1 MLPFVPTIGVHKLWA
16 SQHLHA
22 YDIMMI
28 MCKRHL
34 LVFPFLVSV
43 LAWSADYQI
52 KVVRVLPIES
62 YPARAAISDVTI
74 AADPY
79 PNDEKSFTAFD
90 VKDLNTR
97 GYFPLHVIIR
107 NSTQNFLSLKTRN
120 VVLVTATGQELYTI
134 SATVV
139 VGDIFKGG
147 QATSMK
153 KGSPLV
159 DFTEKELTSR
169 QVTPEK
175 VVNGFLFF
183 YSSEPK
189 KNLFAGST
197 LRIPQ
202 IMDDDNRKSIGPFL
216 IPLDPA
222 LHSETSS
229 PPKER

>member
-1 MLPFVPTIGVHKLWA
+1 
-16 SQHLHA
+16 
-22 YDIMMI
+22 MI
-28 MCKRHL
+28 VVMQKGYFLVVL
-34 LVFPFLVSV
+34 LVFSALV
-43 LAWSADYQI
+43 WSAEYQI
-52 KVVRVLPIES
+52 KTVPVLPIES
-62 YPARAAISDVTI
+62 YPARIAVDGITV

-79 PNDEKSFTAFD
+79 QNDEKSYTAFD

-134 SATVV
+134 SSTVV

-169 QVTPEK
+169 QITPEK

-202 IMDDDNRKSIGPFL
+202 ITDDDNRKSIGPFL

-222 LHSETSS
+222 LHPETSS
-229 PPKER
+229 EGPALAKSNAAGSSQ